1 MQKKIIALAI
11 AGLASTA
18 AFAQTN
24 VTVYGVADMAYAYSF
39 GGGQGS
45 QHNAVS
51 GGLSGSRIGFRGTED
66 LGNGLKALFTVEYG
80 VELDSNLGIGQVG
93 AANTATA
100 VNTTTGA
107 RQQFVGLTGGF
118 GTVVAGRLQTAGYD
132 FSCATGPVAGSPALD
147 PLAKLGAAALLSCG
161 SAGRANNAFAYIS
174 PSFSG
179 LTLAYNHARV
189 TEQAA
194 SSNADDVYANL
205 LSAQYANGGLKLNL
219 TYARAD
225 DNDEIGLPVV
235 GTVDKRTEYGLTGSY
250 NFGVATVYA
259 TYQTIRNDGF
269 SRDKKWSVAAAI
281 PVGAKGTVAVQYAG
295 NSIDTAN
302 NADSSAY
309 TLAYTHALSKR
320 TTAYAGYSHVVN
332 DGGANRAAG
341 FQAVAAGK
349 DPSIVAMGIRHMF

>member
-18 AFAQTN
+18 AFAQSN
-24 VTVYGVADMAYAYSF
+24 VTVYGIADVGYAYSF

-45 QHNAVS
+45 QHNVTS
-51 GGLSGSRIGFRGTED
+51 GGLSGSRIGFKGVED
-66 LGNGLKALFTVEYG
+66 LGNGLKALFTLEYS
-80 VELDSNLGIGQVG
+80 VDVDSNVGIGTG
-93 AANTATA
+93 ASA
-100 VNTTTGA
+100 GA

-132 FSCATGPVAGSPALD
+132 FACATSPIAGSALD
-147 PLAKLGAAALLSCG
+147 AHNKVGVAALLSCG
-161 SAGRANNAFAYIS
+161 GNGRANNAFAYIS

-189 TEQAA
+189 TEAAA
-194 SSNADDVYANL
+194 SSNTDDVYANL

-225 DNDEIGLPVV
+225 DNDQVALG
-235 GTVDKRTEYGLTGSY
+235 GDKRTEYGVTGSY
-250 NFGVATVYA
+250 NFGVATVFGA
-259 TYQTIRNDGF
+259 YQTNKTDGF
-269 SRDKKWSVAAAI
+269 SRNDKASLAVAV
-281 PVGAKGTVAVQYAG
+281 PVGAKGTVVGQYAR

-309 TLAYTHALSKR
+309 TVAYTHALSKR
-320 TTAYAGYSHVVN
+320 TTAYAGYTHVVN
-332 DGGANRAAG
+332 DGGVNLAAG
-341 FQAVAAGK
+341 FQTVGAGK
-349 DPSIVAMGIRHMF
+349 DPSIVALGVRHAF